1 MSMINIINKAAEKE
15 SANYSTIVF
24 TLIIPK
30 FLDEGKKIHRH
41 FLEILF
47 EYDLV
52 KKEAVSIITRD
63 LKAQANLIGYPYIS
77 NHQLKVLDSNLDH
90 LIKNGKQGSYVKINL
105 SGSKQGFDLIL
116 VRGKTTTRK
125 FDVTTVELP
134 DSPPKK
140 TPHRLKESNSFGR
153 QLPRPKTRTVRAQRQ
168 SISKSPLSKLSKK
181 ASPKKRKNSSLNKG
195 KPKRSIFL

>member
-63 LKAQANLIGYPYIS
+63 LKAQANLIGYPYT
-77 NHQLKVLDSNLDH
+77 
-90 LIKNGKQGSYVKINL
+90 
-105 SGSKQGFDLIL
+105 SKC
-116 VRGKTTTRK
+116 
-125 FDVTTVELP
+125 
-134 DSPPKK
+134 
-140 TPHRLKESNSFGR
+140 
-153 QLPRPKTRTVRAQRQ
+153 
-168 SISKSPLSKLSKK
+168 
-181 ASPKKRKNSSLNKG
+181 
-195 KPKRSIFL
+195 